1 VESDSKP
8 KGNWFY
14 CRFIEV
20 QQTRVAVAER
30 LDHITFILLRY
41 LEIKREC
48 TVITEAGN
56 HCC

>member
-8 KGNWFY
+8 KGTWFY

-20 QQTRVAVAER
+20 QPARVAVAKR
-30 LDHITFILLRY
+30 LDQITFRLLRY
-41 LEIKREC
+41 LEIKRDW
-48 TVITEAGN
+48 TVITEAEN